1 MMIKL
6 SIVISLLIFLL
17 FSGAKAQEVKNI
29 RVSQTGNRVDII
41 YDLAGTGNVDKI
53 NLYFTVDDGR
63 TWQGPLRNISG
74 DISSLQAP
82 AVDRRISWDGITER
96 PGLTGEIQFKVV
108 ADIIQKTI
116 TAAIKEPV
124 AKTWKSDPVYR
135 KHKTWST
142 VWLSSALATAGAG
155 LLSKVRS
162 NQLYDQYKTAGSDA
176 ADIRSQV
183 ETFDAIAPVAFG
195 LSGLCGVAFIVKSSA
210 AGKVRKQLQLTS
222 TADMGTGGIK
232 LTYNF

>member
-162 NQLYDQYKTAGSDA
+162 NQLYDQYKTAGA
-176 ADIRSQV
+176 EPLHI
-183 ETFDAIAPVAFG
+183 EPFDVITPVAFG
-195 LSGLCGVAFIVKSSA
+195 LSGLCGVAFIIKSSV

-222 TADMGTGGIK
+222 SAEMGTGGIK